1 MSLLAR
7 WILSALALILISYLL
22 PGFSVSS
29 FFSALMVALVLGLL
43 NAVVRPILIILTLPI
58 NLLTLGLFTFFIN
71 AFLLWFVSTFIKG
84 FEIADFSNALIGAL
98 ILWAISWFGN
108 QLVHKPDEKQ
118 QYGKRTIIRKK

>member
-22 PGFSVSS
+22 PGFYVAS
-29 FFSALMVALVLGLL
+29 FFSALMIALVLGLL

-58 NLLTLGLFTFFIN
+58 NMLTLGLFTFFIN

-98 ILWAISWFGN
+98 ILWAISFFGN
-108 QLVHKPDEKQ
+108 QLVHKQNEPKST
-118 QYGKRTIIRKK
+118 YGKRTIIRK